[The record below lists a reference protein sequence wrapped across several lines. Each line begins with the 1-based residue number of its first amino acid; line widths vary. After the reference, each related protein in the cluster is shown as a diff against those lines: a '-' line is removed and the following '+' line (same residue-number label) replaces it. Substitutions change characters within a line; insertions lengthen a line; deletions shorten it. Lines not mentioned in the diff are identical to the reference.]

1 MSETEKTEIV
11 SMTREELV
19 ERMESAGEKRFRAKQ
34 IYEWLH
40 IHHAG
45 SFDEMTNLPKPL
57 RQMLCEQYR
66 IPVIKP
72 VEVLTSRLDETRKF
86 LFALED
92 GNVIES
98 VLMRYSYG
106 LSACIS
112 SQVGCRM
119 GCRFCASTI
128 GGKVRDLS
136 AGEMIAQITKMSE
149 IAGGRI
155 GHVVIMGSGEPLD
168 NYDNLVRFLRIMGDP
183 DGECL
188 SLRDITVSTCGI
200 VPNIQRLAAEGLPVT
215 LALSLHAPS
224 QEKRERLM
232 PVAKKYP
239 LKDVMDAMRE
249 YYRRTGRRITFEYS
263 CVEGENT
270 SPEDARMLADLVSGM
285 NCHINLIPVNQVPER
300 AYRRPDRQVTEAFRR
315 KLEKRGISVTI
326 RREMGQDINGAC
338 GQLRRSH
345 IDSCPPAADRKNPGD
360 CTTDPR
366 FHG

>member
-1 MSETEKTEIV
+1 MSETGKADIL
-11 SMTREELV
+11 SLTRRELE
-19 ERMESAGEKRFRAKQ
+19 ERMEQAAQKRFRAKQ
-34 IYEWLH
+34 VYEWLH
-40 IHHAG
+40 VKHVR
-45 SFDEMTNLPKPL
+45 SFDQMTNLPKEL
-57 RQMLCEQYR
+57 RRTLSEQYR
-66 IPVIKP
+66 IPALET
-72 VEVLTSRLDETRKF
+72 VEVLTSQIDGTQKY

-112 SQVGCRM
+112 SQVGCSM

-128 GGKVRDLS
+128 GGKVRDLG
-136 AGEMIAQITKMSE
+136 AGEMIAQITRMSE
-149 IAGGRI
+149 AAGERI

-168 NYDNLVRFLRIMGDP
+168 NYDNLVRFLKLMGDP

-200 VPNIQRLAAEGLPVT
+200 VPNIRRLAQEGLPVT

-232 PVAKKYP
+232 PIAKKYP
-239 LKDVMDAMRE
+239 LADVMDAMRE
-249 YYRRTGRRITFEYS
+249 YYELTGRRITFEYS

-270 SPEDARMLADLVSGM
+270 TFQDAEMLADLVHGM

-300 AYRRPDRQVTEAFRR
+300 AYRRPGRQAIEAFRR

-326 RREMGQDINGAC
+326 RREMGRDINGAC

-345 IDSCPPAADRKNPGD
+345 IMPG
-360 CTTDPR
+360 
-366 FHG
+366 

>member
-11 SMTREELV
+11 SLMPDELQV
-19 ERMESAGEKRFRAKQ
+19 VLEAAGEKRFRSKQ

-40 IHHAG
+40 VHHAG
-45 SFDEMTNLPKPL
+45 SFDEMTNLPKSL
-57 RQMLCEQYR
+57 RQMLKDRYR
-66 IPVIKP
+66 IPVITP
-72 VEVLTSRLDETRKF
+72 VEVLTSQIDETQKF

-106 LSACIS
+106 RSACIS

-136 AGEMIAQITKMSE
+136 AGEMLAQITEMAKT
-149 IAGGRI
+149 AGGRI

-168 NYDNLVRFLRIMGDP
+168 NYDSLVRFLKIMGDP

-200 VPNIQRLAAEGLPVT
+200 VPNIRRLAAEGLPVT

-239 LKDVMDAMRE
+239 LPDVMDAMRE
-249 YYRRTGRRITFEYS
+249 YYNRTGRRITFEYS

-270 SPEDARMLADLVSGM
+270 SPEDAAMLADLVSGM

-300 AYRRPDRQVTEAFRR
+300 AYRRPARQVTEAFRR

-345 IDSCPPAADRKNPGD
+345 IDSSLQHAYPG
-360 CTTDPR
+360 P
-366 FHG
+366 

>member
-1 MSETEKTEIV
+1 MSEKTDILGLP
-11 SMTREELV
+11 MEEL
-19 ERMESAGEKRFRAKQ
+19 ERQMAGMGEKRFRAGQ

-40 IHHAG
+40 VHHAR
-45 SFDEMTNLPKPL
+45 SFEEMTNLPKML
-57 RQMLCEQYR
+57 RQELPDRYQ
-66 IPVIKP
+66 IPELNT
-72 VEVLTSRLDETRKF
+72 VEVLTSKIDGTQKF

-112 SQVGCRM
+112 SQAGCRM
-119 GCRFCASTI
+119 GCRFCASAI

-136 AGEMIAQITKMSE
+136 AGEMIRQITKMAE
-149 IAGGRI
+149 TAGERI

-168 NYDNLVRFLRIMGDP
+168 NYDNLVRFLKVMGDP
-183 DGECL
+183 KGECL

-200 VPNIQRLAAEGLPVT
+200 VPNIYRLAGEGLPVT

-232 PVAKKYP
+232 PIAKKYP
-239 LKDVMDAMRE
+239 IREVLDAMKE
-249 YYRRTGRRITFEYS
+249 YYARTGRRITFEYS

-270 SPEDARMLADLVSGM
+270 SPQDAEMLADLVRGM
-285 NCHINLIPVNQVPER
+285 NCHINLIPVNQVKER
-300 AYRRPDRQVTEAFRR
+300 AYRRPDRAKIEAFRG

-326 RREMGQDINGAC
+326 RREMGRDINGAC
-338 GQLRRSH
+338 GQLRRSYYQGKEAWSPTH
-345 IDSCPPAADRKNPGD
+345 RQMSD
-360 CTTDPR
+360 
-366 FHG
+366 